1 MSWGEGG
8 SGCSPPGVPPYF
20 FVCCLIGWLLVW
32 LWGGGVALIFR
43 ISIVR
48 GGTLS
53 LSYIHNRHSHRW
65 GRGLLHPYHIFRIGV
80 VRGGGASTISYI
92 QNKRRQGV
100 GIHPYHIFMIGAVKK
115 GASSLSYIQNRHS
128 QRVGIHPY
136 HIFMIVVVKGGGRRA
151 SSISYIHNKRSQ
163 GVEIHPYHIFM
174 IGVVK
179 GVTASSLFYIQNRHS
194 QGGGF
199 IHIIYS

>member
-20 FVCCLIGWLLVW
+20 FVCFLIGWLLVW
-32 LWGGGVALIFR
+32 LWGGRRPYIQNKR
-43 ISIVR
+43 SQ
-48 GGTLS
+48 GGALS

-80 VRGGGASTISYI
+80 VRGGGASSISYI

-115 GASSLSYIQNRHS
+115 GASSLSYIQNRRS

-136 HIFMIVVVKGGGRRA
+136 HIFMIVVVKGGG
-151 SSISYIHNKRSQ
+151 
-163 GVEIHPYHIFM
+163 E
-174 IGVVK
+174 
-179 GVTASSLFYIQNRHS
+179 
-194 QGGGF
+194 GF
-199 IHIIYS
+199 IHIIYSE

>member
-8 SGCSPPGVPPYF
+8 EGCSPPGVPPYF
-20 FVCCLIGWLLVW
+20 FVCFLIGWLLVW
-32 LWGGGVALIFR
+32 LWGGGGRPYIQNKR
-43 ISIVR
+43 SQ
-48 GGTLS
+48 GGALS

-80 VRGGGASTISYI
+80 VRGGGASSISYI

-115 GASSLSYIQNRHS
+115 GASSLSYIQNRRS

-136 HIFMIVVVKGGGRRA
+136 HIFMIVVVKGGG
-151 SSISYIHNKRSQ
+151 
-163 GVEIHPYHIFM
+163 E
-174 IGVVK
+174 
-179 GVTASSLFYIQNRHS
+179 
-194 QGGGF
+194 GF
-199 IHIIYS
+199 IHIIYSE

>member
-1 MSWGEGG
+1 MF
-8 SGCSPPGVPPYF
+8 PPACTPPF
-20 FVCCLIGWLLVW
+20 FCLFFNRMVVGMAL
-32 LWGGGVALIFR
+32 GGGVALIFR
-43 ISIVR
+43 ISVVR

-80 VRGGGASTISYI
+80 VRGGGASSISYI

-115 GASSLSYIQNRHS
+115 GASSLSYIQNRRS

-136 HIFMIVVVKGGGRRA
+136 HIFMIVVVKGGGV
-151 SSISYIHNKRSQ
+151 
-163 GVEIHPYHIFM
+163 GLHPYHIFT
-174 IGVVK
+174 ISIVRGWK
-179 GVTASSLFYIQNRHS
+179 
-194 QGGGF
+194 F